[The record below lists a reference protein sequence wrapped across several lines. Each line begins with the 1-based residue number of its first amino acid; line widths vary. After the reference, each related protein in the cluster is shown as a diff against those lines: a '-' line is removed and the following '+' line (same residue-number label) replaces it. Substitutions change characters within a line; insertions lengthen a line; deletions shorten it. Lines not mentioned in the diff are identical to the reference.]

1 MERANLL
8 RKTIILLLLILLR
21 LVSTGQV
28 RIKGTVYDR
37 SARIG
42 MVGVSVMS
50 NSGAGAVTD
59 SAGHYTIVVPT
70 TDSISFS
77 YQGKST
83 MKFAVR
89 EINPLRPYD
98 MSLRVDVHT
107 LPTVVVSTLR
117 LGDYKTDSLKN
128 REEYRKIFDYSPEY
142 LSGGSG
148 GMGVGI
154 NLDALLSMKKIKR
167 MENFRRFMER
177 EEREKYIDHRFN
189 KALVKKI
196 TGLESPALD
205 TFMKEYRPSYEMLLS
220 FENEYEYYK
229 FIQEWGK
236 YFAEKWKR
244 DHQ

>member
-1 MERANLL
+1 
-8 RKTIILLLLILLR
+8 LLLVLLR

-59 SAGHYTIVVPT
+59 SAGHYSIVVPT

-128 REEYRKIFDYSPEY
+128 REEYRKIFDYAPEY

-148 GMGVGI
+148 GIGVGI

-177 EEREKYIDHRFN
+177 EEREKYIDNRFN
-189 KALVKKI
+189 KVLVKKI

>member
-8 RKTIILLLLILLR
+8 RKTIILLLLVLLR

-59 SAGHYTIVVPT
+59 SAGHYSIVVPT

-128 REEYRKIFDYSPEY
+128 REEYRKIFDYAPEY

-148 GMGVGI
+148 GIGVGI

-177 EEREKYIDHRFN
+177 EEREKYIDNRFN
-189 KALVKKI
+189 KVLVKKI

>member
-1 MERANLL
+1 M
-8 RKTIILLLLILLR
+8 ILLR